1 MARPSSAIFLAIFA
15 ISVCVILTGCANL
28 PLKEG
33 GLEISK
39 DTTAG
44 IDDIGVGRVTRQF

>member
-1 MARPSSAIFLAIFA
+1 MRNSTAAIFLT
-15 ISVCVILTGCANL
+15 VLILLIVFSFTGCSNI

-33 GLEISK
+33 GLEIGK

-44 IDDIGVGRVTRQF
+44 IDDIGVGRVTKQF

>member
-1 MARPSSAIFLAIFA
+1 MKYFIIKIVSICSVIFVCIYLASCSHI
-15 ISVCVILTGCANL
+15 

-33 GLEISK
+33 GLEIGK

-44 IDDIGVGRVTRQF
+44 IDNIGVGRVTKQF

>member
-1 MARPSSAIFLAIFA
+1 MRKIAVNIIWVALA
-15 ISVCVILTGCANL
+15 VCVCIYFAGCSGL

-44 IDDIGVGRVTRQF
+44 IDDLGVGRLTRQF

>member
-1 MARPSSAIFLAIFA
+1 MKRLKSALCAAFTAAFI
-15 ISVCVILTGCANL
+15 CTILNGCANL

-33 GLEISK
+33 GLAIGK

-44 IDDIGVGRVTRQF
+44 IDDIGVGRVSRQF

>member
-1 MARPSSAIFLAIFA
+1 MRRRKQALYALFTDAFI
-15 ISVCVILTGCANL
+15 CMILGGCANL

-33 GLEISK
+33 GLAIGK

-44 IDDIGVGRVTRQF
+44 IDDVGVGRVTSQF

>member
-1 MARPSSAIFLAIFA
+1 MKRHDLSLCAAFIAVFI
-15 ISVCVILTGCANL
+15 CTILSGCAEL

-33 GLEISK
+33 GIAIGK

-44 IDDIGVGRVTRQF
+44 IDDIGVGRVTSQF